1 MIAANLT
8 ALIALALV
16 IFVIGFTL
24 GWLVGLPKPS
34 GSFQINHSDPTKD
47 LCTLELEQDLDKI
60 EAKKTMTL
68 RVRVIKEDTKL

>member
-1 MIAANLT
+1 MITASLT
-8 ALIALALV
+8 VLIALALV

-24 GWLVGLPKPS
+24 GWLVGLPKPT

-68 RVRVIKEDTKL
+68 KVIVHK

>member
-1 MIAANLT
+1 MTT
-8 ALIALALV
+8 AMIALALV

-68 RVRVIKEDTKL
+68 KVIVHK